1 MTRLPE
7 LREILRENKI
17 KGYSHYNKKQLIEL
31 LKEKGLLPEEPEKP
45 KKEINPRFAR
55 LKTIRTNPKRV
66 VLKDIESGDEIT
78 FPSIYKASRFINQ
91 SPRIITFWNG
101 RVWKD
106 KYEIKV
112 FSGEL
117 LAHRGVCGP
126 TTPEADDS
134 VMRSIQNLESEIS
147 KMYDDA
153 DKLCE
158 KFLE

>member
-1 MTRLPE
+1 MRLPE
-7 LREILRENKI
+7 LREILRENKV

-31 LKEKGLLPEEPEKP
+31 LKEKGLLPEELPHPVNP

-112 FSGEL
+112 GE
-117 LAHRGVCGP
+117 V
-126 TTPEADDS
+126 TPSPEDDP
-134 VMRSIQNLESEIS
+134 VMKSIQNLEKEI
-147 KMYDDA
+147 KVMYDDV
-153 DKLCE
+153 E
-158 KFLE
+158 VP